1 MVDVEKAKKLI
12 IDNCNSAKVILL
24 PLSDVHGCILAE
36 SVIAAFDTPLFHQSA
51 MDGYAFSFDSWNGE
65 NELYVAGEIQAGTYS
80 SDLLKPLEAVG
91 IFTGAPLPAGADTVV
106 MKEKVIV
113 NGNTIAIN
121 DGQLTKGSNV
131 RLKGSQ
137 TKKGEIALNKGQFLI
152 APAISFLA
160 GIGID
165 KVRVYEKPLV
175 RIIITGK
182 ELIKPGSTIT
192 SGKTFE
198 SNSFGLVAA
207 LNQLSISPVSV
218 EFVDDVEEEIVQAI
232 TNSLDADILILT
244 GGISVGDYDFAA
256 NALGKCS
263 VEKIFHKV
271 KQKPGKPFYF
281 GRYHQTL
288 VFALPGNPGAVL
300 ICFYEYIAPAI
311 SCFTRREYLYKCKMP
326 MAEDYKKKSG
336 LTYFLKG
343 KMNFD
348 KVSVLP
354 DQESYLMNSFAISD
368 CLIKLDEE
376 REYYRKGDMVEL
388 IKIT

>member
-1 MVDVEKAKKLI
+1 M
-12 IDNCNSAKVILL
+12 
-24 PLSDVHGCILAE
+24 
-36 SVIAAFDTPLFHQSA
+36 
-51 MDGYAFSFDSWNGE
+51 
-65 NELYVAGEIQAGTYS
+65 
-80 SDLLKPLEAVG
+80 
-91 IFTGAPLPAGADTVV
+91 
-106 MKEKVIV
+106 
-113 NGNTIAIN
+113 
-121 DGQLTKGSNV
+121 
-131 RLKGSQ
+131 
-137 TKKGEIALNKGQFLI
+137 
-152 APAISFLA
+152 
-160 GIGID
+160 
-165 KVRVYEKPLV
+165 
-175 RIIITGK
+175 
-182 ELIKPGSTIT
+182 
-192 SGKTFE
+192 
-198 SNSFGLVAA
+198 
-207 LNQLSISPVSV
+207 
-218 EFVDDVEEEIVQAI
+218 
-232 TNSLDADILILT
+232 
-244 GGISVGDYDFAA
+244 GDYDFAA

-263 VEKIFHKV
+263 VEKIFHNV